1 MDITFF
7 CNIHVF
13 ISEKGG
19 KYDDYRIWQGI

>member
-13 ISEKGG
+13 ISEEEG
-19 KYDDYRIWQGI
+19 KYDDYRTWQGV